1 LSAHFVSRLGSFK
14 PGYFVSLSAARI
26 LSSELPVGLLA
37 QAVNEVSKT
46 AKLTNLA
53 ALGAAAI

>member
-1 LSAHFVSRLGSFK
+1 LSLTSLSRLGSF
-14 PGYFVSLSAARI
+14 GTTGLFVSLGSAARI

-53 ALGAAAI
+53 AL